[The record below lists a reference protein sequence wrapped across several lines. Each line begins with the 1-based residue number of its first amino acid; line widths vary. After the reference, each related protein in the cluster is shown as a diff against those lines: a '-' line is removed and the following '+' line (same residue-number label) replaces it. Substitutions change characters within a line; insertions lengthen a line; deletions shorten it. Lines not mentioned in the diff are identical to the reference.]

1 MKLFLHLTVLTLIFL
16 FSGCESGDEQE
27 LKVLDLTTTNL
38 VGTWKL
44 SETYVSPGGET
55 SWRAVEDGRS
65 YTFTKEGIFTS
76 DAYEGCT
83 EGEYAVDGDNLIM
96 EYTCEELEEGQREVW
111 TQAVHSLTEDTLVL
125 RGIGCIEACLYKYKK
140 I

>member
-1 MKLFLHLTVLTLIFL
+1 MRLFLRLTALAFVLLL
-16 FSGCESGDEQE
+16 SGCESDDEQQ

-55 SWRAVEDGRS
+55 SWQPVEDGSS
-65 YTFTKEGIFTS
+65 YTFTQEGTFTS
-76 DAYEGCT
+76 DNNENCA
-83 EGEYAVDGDNLIM
+83 EGEYTVDDDNLALT
-96 EYTCEELEEGQREVW
+96 YTCEELEEGQADVW
-111 TQAVHSLTEDTLVL
+111 NLAVHSLTEEVLIL
-125 RGIGCIEACLYKYKK
+125 RGVGCVEACLYKYKK